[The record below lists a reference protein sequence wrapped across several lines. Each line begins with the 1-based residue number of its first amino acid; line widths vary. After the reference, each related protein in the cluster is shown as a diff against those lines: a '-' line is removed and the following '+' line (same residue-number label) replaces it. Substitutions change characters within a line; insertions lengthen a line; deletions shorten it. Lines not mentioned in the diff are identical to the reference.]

1 MKTFLD
7 FLKEDDMRRH
17 PLDAESGPGEF
28 DVAAVHDHI
37 EDHGGIPLTPE
48 NVKKHDIHFTDDKFD
63 DRQET
68 FVNAGKGP
76 LQGAASQMHVFNTPT
91 GQKVHGMFPQPRE
104 IGGSAYEQHPQFP
117 GKRVYTSGI
126 ADVITKHDIPEKN
139 MVEGYGPKNKK
150 KQKNYSK
157 KQIQEA
163 TVNRIKN
170 IGSGKG
176 GFNSHPGLSRF

>member
-7 FLKEDDMRRH
+7 FLKEDDMKRH

-48 NVKKHDIHFTDDKFD
+48 NIKKHDIHFTDDKFY

-76 LQGAASQMHVFNTPT
+76 LSKTATNMHVFKTPS
-91 GQKVHGMFPQPRE
+91 GQEIHGMFPQDRG
-104 IGGSAYEQHPQFP
+104 IGGSPYEQHPQFP
-117 GKRVYTSGI
+117 GKRVFQSGI
-126 ADVITKHDIPEKN
+126 FDVIDHHDLPEKHMGMSLESHLPIDRHNIPE
-139 MVEGYGPKNKK
+139 ED
-150 KQKNYSK
+150 
-157 KQIQEA
+157 
-163 TVNRIKN
+163 R
-170 IGSGKG
+170 
-176 GFNSHPGLSRF
+176 